1 MVGSQFTEWLMKSVH
16 LKDGE
21 RFMEFMEVCSNYET
35 YKNLINT
42 NPVYDPLQIKGQL
55 PPYINIFY
63 Q

>member
-21 RFMEFMEVCSNYET
+21 RFMEVCSNYET
-35 YKNLINT
+35 YKNLIDT
-42 NPVYDPLQIKGQL
+42 YPVYDPLQIKGQL

>member
-1 MVGSQFTEWLMKSVH
+1 MVGSQFTEWLMKSM
-16 LKDGE
+16 KDGE
-21 RFMEFMEVCSNYET
+21 RFMEVCSNYKT